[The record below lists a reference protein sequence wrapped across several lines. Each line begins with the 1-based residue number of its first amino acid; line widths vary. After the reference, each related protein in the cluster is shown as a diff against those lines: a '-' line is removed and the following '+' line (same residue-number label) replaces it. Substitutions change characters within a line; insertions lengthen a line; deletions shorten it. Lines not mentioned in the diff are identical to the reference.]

1 MVFNY
6 SSGNLPHP
14 YVLSQSHILNIN
26 TVMIEGL
33 LQITR
38 HILYLC
44 GSKVFPETGNK
55 RPNVITKDAS
65 FARATHSGNSKG
77 LGSCE
82 LETTGEVKIYMR
94 NIFGHLNVKNQT
106 LHTK

>member
-1 MVFNY
+1 MIPLATSPY
-6 SSGNLPHP
+6 P

-38 HILYLC
+38 HLLYLC
-44 GSKVFPETGNK
+44 GSKVFPETENK

-65 FARATHSGNSKG
+65 FA
-77 LGSCE
+77 
-82 LETTGEVKIYMR
+82 LEIQEIPKVWGAV
-94 NIFGHLNVKNQT
+94 N
-106 LHTK
+106 

>member
-1 MVFNY
+1 
-6 SSGNLPHP
+6 
-14 YVLSQSHILNIN
+14 
-26 TVMIEGL
+26 MIEGL

-65 FARATHSGNSKG
+65 FALATHSGNSKG

-94 NIFGHLNVKNQT
+94 NIFWSPELPNIYTYFSLEIIIFQPVVN
-106 LHTK
+106 L